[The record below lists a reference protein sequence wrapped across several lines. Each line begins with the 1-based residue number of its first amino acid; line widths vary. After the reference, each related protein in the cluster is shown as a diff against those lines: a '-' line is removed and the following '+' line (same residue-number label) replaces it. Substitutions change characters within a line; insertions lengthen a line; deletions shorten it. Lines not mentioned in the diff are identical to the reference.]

1 MPIKDKKDST
11 LDEYEQ
17 ELEDAFD
24 QSESLKPAEKA
35 RTVKM
40 LQKAASNYLKK
51 DTRITIRV
59 YSSDL
64 ERIKKLAFE
73 EGLPY
78 QTYITSML
86 HKLSTGRIKD
96 SRI

>member
-1 MPIKDKKDST
+1 MTIKPKIIK

-17 ELEDAFD
+17 EIEDNF
-24 QSESLKPAEKA
+24 EKSNA
-35 RTVKM
+35 LPTDEKSRAINM
-40 LQKAASNYLKK
+40 LQAAAKNYLIK
-51 DTRITIRV
+51 DKRITVRV

-64 ERIKKLAFE
+64 ERIKMLAAE

-86 HKLSTGRIKD
+86 HKLSTGRLKD
-96 SRI
+96 TRS

>member
-1 MPIKDKKDST
+1 MTIEPKTIK

-17 ELEDAFD
+17 EIEDNF
-24 QSESLKPAEKA
+24 EKSNA
-35 RTVKM
+35 LPTDEKDRAIEM
-40 LQKAASNYLKK
+40 LQAAAKNYLIK
-51 DTRITIRV
+51 DKRITVRV

-64 ERIKKLAFE
+64 ERIKMLAAE

-86 HKLSTGRIKD
+86 HKLSTGRLKD
-96 SRI
+96 TRS